1 MIQDTIIPKKR
12 DTWTLLDIL
21 ALSFVKGMSSVAI
34 RAAVDRTYSLEDCF
48 SYPPT
53 TTLQRLLSKDLFD
66 DNIITSLR
74 AQAAEQL
81 ELCAANNI
89 RIITLWDEDYPVLLR
104 NINYPP
110 AMLFVQGTLQHHDS
124 IAIAIIGTRRCSQYG
139 KYITE
144 KFAESFTNA
153 GVVVVSG
160 LANGVDMA
168 AHQQTTKLRGKTY
181 AVIASGIDC
190 ISPYHAKKQA
200 EQIVAHGGAII
211 SEYRCGIKAM
221 PAYFP
226 QRNRI
231 ISGISRAI
239 VVIESGTKGGSLITA
254 QFAID
259 QERELYAVPGNIN
272 SEKSEGTNKLIQAQ
286 LAIPALSPEQVL
298 YDLGIQ
304 HSTPQLAIPEFSSP
318 TEERI
323 YAALSIEQLQADELA
338 DKLNININE
347 LLVSLLT
354 LEFRGL
360 IRQLPG
366 KIFTK
371 S

>member
-1 MIQDTIIPKKR
+1 MSSEYIIPQKR
-12 DTWTLLDIL
+12 DTWTQHDIL
-21 ALSFVKGMSSVAI
+21 TLSIVKGISSVAI
-34 RAAVDRTYSLEDCF
+34 RAAVERSYSIEDCF

-53 TTLQRLLSKDLFD
+53 TALQRLLSKDLFEE
-66 DNIITSLR
+66 NVISQLR
-74 AQAAEQL
+74 TEATLQL
-81 ELCAANNI
+81 ELCAKNNI
-89 RIITLWDEDYPVLLR
+89 RIVTLWDEEYPVLLR
-104 NINYPP
+104 QINYPP
-110 AMLFVQGTLQHHDS
+110 AVLYVQGTLQSHDS
-124 IAIAIIGTRRCSQYG
+124 VGIAIVGTRRCSQYG

-144 KFAESFTNA
+144 KFAESFANA

-168 AHQQTTKLRGKTY
+168 AHQQTTKSRGRTY

-200 EQIVAHGGAII
+200 ESIVQQGGAII
-211 SEYRCGIKAM
+211 SEYRCGVKAM

-231 ISGISRAI
+231 ISGISRATL
-239 VVIESGTKGGSLITA
+239 VIESGTKGGSLITA
-254 QFAID
+254 QFTID
-259 QERELYAVPGNIN
+259 QERELYAVPGNLT
-272 SEKSEGTNKLIQAQ
+272 SEKSEGTNKLIQQQ

-298 YDLGIQ
+298 YDLGLQ
-304 HSTPQLAIPEFSSP
+304 HTAAQTIIPEFSNNI
-318 TEERI
+318 EERI
-323 YAALSIEQLQADELA
+323 YSILSIEQMQADELA
-338 DKLNININE
+338 EKLSININE